1 MSIIS
6 KYIIREVTRHFAL
19 ILLAVIGIY
28 ISVDFFEK
36 IDNFMESGVAL
47 TRMIPFFLYKIP
59 FIVVQ
64 ILPVGVLLSV
74 LVVLGVM
81 KRNNELM
88 ALKAGGISMFKI
100 VRIVAAVGLVASML
114 LFFLSEVVVP
124 LSIRKSN
131 QIWMG
136 EVRKKFPLKSERKNI
151 WIKENRRI
159 IHIVYFNPVKN
170 SIHGIT
176 VNYFD
181 KNFKLVRR
189 LDAKSG
195 IFRQG
200 HWVLQDVMTQ
210 HLNPATGSYDIT
222 SRVRAAKKFDF
233 KPRDLRR
240 MTRRAAEMGF
250 WELWRY
256 VKKIEAE
263 GYDSTKLRVDLQAKV
278 AFPLVCV
285 VLCILGAGLSLE
297 QKKTEGIAVMIAY
310 GLAASF
316 LYWVFYS
323 FCVSLGY
330 GEMLPP
336 AVAVWLANVIF
347 LCMGVFILL
356 KAE

>member
-6 KYIIREVTRHFAL
+6 RYIVREITRHFVL

-36 IDNFMESGVAL
+36 VDNFMEAGVPL

-59 FIVVQ
+59 FIVAQ

-74 LVVLGVM
+74 LIVLGIM
-81 KRNNELM
+81 KRNNEIM
-88 ALKAGGISMFKI
+88 ALKAGGVSMLRI
-100 VRIVAAVGLVASML
+100 VKIVAAVGLAASML

-124 LSIRKSN
+124 LSMRKSD

-159 IHIVYFNPVKN
+159 IHIIYFNPVKN

-176 VNYFD
+176 VNYFNKD
-181 KNFKLVRR
+181 FKLVRR

-195 IFRQG
+195 IFRHGQ
-200 HWVLQDVMTQ
+200 WILENVMTQ
-210 HLNPATGSYDIT
+210 RLNSTTGSYDIA
-222 SRVRAAKKFDF
+222 SRVRVAERFDF

-256 VKKIEAE
+256 IKKIEAE
-263 GYDSTKLRVDLQAKV
+263 GYDSTKYRVDLQAKI

-285 VLCILGAGLSLE
+285 VLCILGAGLSLG
-297 QKKTEGIAVMIAY
+297 QKKTEGLAVMIGY

-336 AVAVWLANVIF
+336 VVAVWLANAIF